1 MEGTSTDVLVLLS
14 SRPARITFPSLS
26 STFSSPP
33 PPSSP
38 LNLLHSLSPFSSSPP
53 LPLLFPL
60 LLLLL
65 SLFSPLSYPIL
76 FLPILLFLCLLPS
89 LKDGYLSPSQ
99 LSLAKQQL
107 YFLLKEVRK
116 EAVPLVDAFDLPDEI
131 LNSVLGR
138 YDGDVYTHLYEW
150 AQKAPRNKKPV
161 RQVCMDCSHCC
172 VTTRKY
178 PHE

>member
-1 MEGTSTDVLVLLS
+1 MLLS
-14 SRPARITFPSLS
+14 SRPARNHLSLPLLYLLLPSTRSSPLPLPLLLLPSSSPALPTSLASPLPLLPSLLS
-26 STFSSPP
+26 HPLSPNPTLPLSLASPP
-33 PPSSP
+33 PPS
-38 LNLLHSLSPFSSSPP
+38 LQG
-53 LPLLFPL
+53 
-60 LLLLL
+60 
-65 SLFSPLSYPIL
+65 
-76 FLPILLFLCLLPS
+76 
-89 LKDGYLSPSQ
+89 GYLSPSQ

-161 RQVCMDCSHCC
+161 RQVCMDCSHCY
-172 VTTRKY
+172 VTTHKY
-178 PHE
+178 PHEYP